1 MDLAVDGEASGFEH
15 GLPGIFLGTSHIV
28 VGVVAGDDHQRA
40 QHDIGIARSLDGLDD
55 SLAGGLFR
63 LALDGADKDVLITEL
78 LHLGLHLAVRHL
90 GNVCG
95 AVTHEHERG
104 TGVLGGIKALEAG
117 IGNSRSGDGLGNSFL
132 VGIDDGSVGA
142 DFAKQRLGNG
152 DGFKLVLILLDG
164 FAHLVI
170 LCAMHQVRRLDNE
183 ILHAIGNCTVER
195 LIHVVDLLAIAGLHV
210 VDDDLR
216 GEGAA
221 DGPVGIR
228 GLQGVFDA
236 LDVGNTAVI
245 VGRAEGDN
253 EQLVLADLILIAR
266 IVERSVAGIE
276 AEVIGAGLVAFDE
289 LLLRIGQGVPGGL
302 GRFALGVGLIGAGL
316 DIDRVDQGG
325 DIVGGCLIQLFLR
338 GLRLFRSLLLG
349 GRGLFGGS
357 GLFGFCGVYGG
368 GLVRAALAGGEE
380 AQQHHGC
387 EHKREGLF
395 HVRSTSFLKCSEK
408 YKNGC
413 AGAAVLPSRIE
424 CRLPKRKTIQTCR
437 KADPWTADLRFHAKA
452 GLLTS
457 FFAALPFPV
466 SQW

>member
-1 MDLAVDGEASGFEH
+1 
-15 GLPGIFLGTSHIV
+15 
-28 VGVVAGDDHQRA
+28 
-40 QHDIGIARSLDGLDD
+40 
-55 SLAGGLFR
+55 
-63 LALDGADKDVLITEL
+63 
-78 LHLGLHLAVRHL
+78 
-90 GNVCG
+90 
-95 AVTHEHERG
+95 
-104 TGVLGGIKALEAG
+104 
-117 IGNSRSGDGLGNSFL
+117 
-132 VGIDDGSVGA
+132 
-142 DFAKQRLGNG
+142 
-152 DGFKLVLILLDG
+152 
-164 FAHLVI
+164 
-170 LCAMHQVRRLDNE
+170 MHQVRRLDNE
-183 ILHAIGNCTVER
+183 VFDAVGDSALKRLLHI
-195 LIHVVDLLAIAGLHV
+195 IDLLAVTRLNM

-266 IVERSVAGIE
+266 IVERSVAGIK
-276 AEVIGAGLVAFDE
+276 AEVVGAGLVAFDK
-289 LLLRIGQGVPGGL
+289 LLLRVGQGVPGGL
-302 GRFALGVGLIGAGL
+302 GRFALGVGVIGAFLHIDGVDHGSDLIGSS
-316 DIDRVDQGG
+316 
-325 DIVGGCLIQLFLR
+325 LIQLFLR
-338 GLRLFRSLLLG
+338 RLRLFFRGFFFG
-349 GRGLFGGS
+349 GGLFGGS

-380 AQQHHGC
+380 AQQHHSC
-387 EHKREGLF
+387 EHEREGLF

>member
-15 GLPGIFLGTSHIV
+15 GLPGVFLGTGHVV
-28 VGVVAGDDHQRA
+28 VGMVTGNDHQRA
-40 QHDIGIARSLDGLDD
+40 KDDVGVARSLDSFDD
-55 SLAGGLFR
+55 GFASSLFR
-63 LALDGADKDVLITEL
+63 LALDGANKDVLITEV

-90 GNVCG
+90 GDVCG
-95 AVTHEHERG
+95 AVAHEHERSARVLR
-104 TGVLGGIKALEAG
+104 GVKALEAG
-117 IGNSRSGDGLGNSFL
+117 IGDGGSGDGLGNSFL

-164 FAHLVI
+164 FAHLVV
-170 LCAMHQVRRLDNE
+170 LGTVHQVRRLDNE
-183 ILHAIGNCTVER
+183 VFDAVGDSALKR
-195 LIHVVDLLAIAGLHV
+195 LGHVVDLLAIAGLHV

-221 DGPVGIR
+221 DRPVGV
-228 GLQGVFDA
+228 GFLKGVFDA

-253 EQLVLADLILIAR
+253 EQLVLADVVLVAR
-266 IVERSVAGIE
+266 IVLAGIAGVK

-316 DIDRVDQGG
+316 DIDRVNQGG
-325 DIVGGCLIQLFLR
+325 DIVGCCLIQLFLR
-338 GLRLFRSLLLG
+338 GLRLFRGLLLG

-408 YKNGC
+408 
-413 AGAAVLPSRIE
+413 I
-424 CRLPKRKTIQTCR
+424 
-437 KADPWTADLRFHAKA
+437 
-452 GLLTS
+452 
-457 FFAALPFPV
+457 
-466 SQW
+466 

>member
-1 MDLAVDGEASGFEH
+1 
-15 GLPGIFLGTSHIV
+15 
-28 VGVVAGDDHQRA
+28 
-40 QHDIGIARSLDGLDD
+40 
-55 SLAGGLFR
+55 
-63 LALDGADKDVLITEL
+63 
-78 LHLGLHLAVRHL
+78 
-90 GNVCG
+90 
-95 AVTHEHERG
+95 
-104 TGVLGGIKALEAG
+104 
-117 IGNSRSGDGLGNSFL
+117 
-132 VGIDDGSVGA
+132 
-142 DFAKQRLGNG
+142 
-152 DGFKLVLILLDG
+152 
-164 FAHLVI
+164 
-170 LCAMHQVRRLDNE
+170 MHQVRRLDNE
-183 ILHAIGNCTVER
+183 VLDAVGDGTIER
-195 LIHVVDLLAIAGLHV
+195 LGHVVDLLAVTGLHV

-221 DGPVGIR
+221 DRPVGEC

-266 IVERSVAGIE
+266 IVERS
-276 AEVIGAGLVAFDE
+276 VAFDE

-338 GLRLFRSLLLG
+338 GLRLFRGLLLG